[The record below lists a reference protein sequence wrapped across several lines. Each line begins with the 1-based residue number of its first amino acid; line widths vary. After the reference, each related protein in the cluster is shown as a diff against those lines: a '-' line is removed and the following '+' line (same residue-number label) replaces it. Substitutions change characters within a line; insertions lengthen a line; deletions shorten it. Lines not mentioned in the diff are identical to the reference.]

1 MESSSDVSPNNPGVD
16 TVRAIANSFFYVEI
30 PGLTIAFKEVSGLQI
45 ETEVFEYREGGEN
58 SFIHRLPGP
67 TKSGN
72 IILKR
77 GIAPTQEFMQWYEK
91 ILSGNIETH
100 DVLIKMYEL
109 RVDNVIVKWKVKD
122 AWPCKW
128 SGPNFVAGDNVVAV
142 ETLELAHS
150 GLERA

>member
-1 MESSSDVSPNNPGVD
+1 MARSADVSPNNPGVD
-16 TVRAIANSFFYVEI
+16 NVRAIANTFFYVEI

-45 ETEVFEYREGGEN
+45 ETEVFEYREGGAN
-58 SFIHRLPGP
+58 DFIHRLPGP

-91 ILSGNIETH
+91 ILSGNIERY

-109 RVDNVIVKWKVKD
+109 NGNSVTKWKINK

-128 SGPNFVAGDNVVAV
+128 SGPSFVAGDNVVAV
-142 ETLELAHS
+142 ESLELAHA

>member
-1 MESSSDVSPNNPGVD
+1 MARSANVSPNNPGMD
-16 TVRAIANSFFYVEI
+16 NVRAIANSFFYVQI
-30 PGLTIAFKEVSGLQI
+30 ANFTIAFKEVSGLQI
-45 ETEVFEYREGGEN
+45 ETEVFEYREGGVN
-58 SFIHRLPGP
+58 DYIHRLPGP

-77 GIAPTQEFMQWYEK
+77 GIAPTQEFLEWYEK
-91 ILSGNIETH
+91 ILTGNIECH
-100 DVLIKMYEL
+100 DVIISMYEL
-109 RVDNVIVKWKVKD
+109 KVGDPIVKWKVNK

-142 ETLELAHS
+142 ESLELAHA

>member
-1 MESSSDVSPNNPGVD
+1 MARSADVSVNNPGVD
-16 TVRAIANSFFYVEI
+16 NVRAIANSFFYVEI

-45 ETEVFEYREGGEN
+45 ETEVFEYREGGVN
-58 SFIHRLPGP
+58 DFIHRLPGP

-77 GIAPTQEFMQWYEK
+77 GIATTQEFMEWYEK
-91 ILSGNIETH
+91 ILAGNIERH
-100 DVLIKMYEL
+100 DVIIYMHEL
-109 RVDNVIVKWKVKD
+109 KVGQPILKWKVMN

-128 SGPNFVAGDNVVAV
+128 SGPNFVAGDNVVAI
-142 ETLELAHS
+142 ESLELAHS